1 MDGFKFKLLKTDIE
15 NLKTKKAKKEMFEK
29 LRWECNEANP
39 FILITYLIKLYPEIQ
54 LGTSNSHFLK
64 QKLAS
69 LIDRKAAP
77 LEDLI
82 QYCDSDF
89 SVSKHH
95 YDKLVQSRYTTF
107 QMLAYIA
114 QHIKA
119 T

>member
-1 MDGFKFKLLKTDIE
+1 MNKD
-15 NLKTKKAKKEMFEK
+15 
-29 LRWECNEANP
+29 
-39 FILITYLIKLYPEIQ
+39 
-54 LGTSNSHFLK
+54 NSHFLK
-64 QKLAS
+64 QQLAS

-77 LEDLI
+77 LENLI

-89 SVSKHH
+89 SVSQHH
-95 YDKLVQSRYTTF
+95 YQKLVQSRYTTF